1 MIRALKGEF
10 EFEITYLRKHEVKVK
25 TAARR
30 LEQHHGARYVIA
42 EDDPNELPVLRG
54 VASFAARRQVSRIT
68 RRYQVVSISGDSI

>member
-1 MIRALKGEF
+1 MIPALKGEF
-10 EFEITYLRKHEVKVK
+10 EFEITFLRKHEVKVK

-42 EDDPNELPVLRG
+42 DDPNELPVLRG